1 MNKKVLILSSSPRK
15 GGNSET
21 LAAAFAKGAL
31 EAGNQV
37 ETVHLREKNY
47 GFCRGCLACL
57 KLGHCVIRDDA
68 VEVTAKMH
76 DADVLVFATPVY
88 YYSVSGQLKTMLDRA
103 NPLYNTDYAFTNAY
117 LLATAA
123 EDEPETVDGTRTAVQ
138 GWVDCFPRCELVD
151 TIFAGGVNDV
161 GDIAG
166 HPALEKARQEAAA
179 VAARYQAQADKEAAD
194 LAARNERLAAERE
207 ERLISAAQME
217 ARKTVLA
224 AKQAVMEETYA
235 KALEKLRNLSE
246 TRYVEVLTELL
257 LQAAPHGVGEVLFSA
272 QDRETVGQAAVDAA
286 NGKSGGKL
294 TLSGETAPIQG
305 GFILKDGNVEVNCAF
320 DTLVR
325 LQKAETAGQVA
336 QRLFG

>member
-31 EAGNQV
+31 EAGNLV

-103 NPLYNTDYAFTNAY
+103 NPLYA
-117 LLATAA
+117 
-123 EDEPETVDGTRTAVQ
+123 GTEKAVQ

-166 HPALEKARQEAAA
+166 HPALEKA
-179 VAARYQAQADKEAAD
+179 YQA
-194 LAARNERLAAERE
+194 
-207 ERLISAAQME
+207 
-217 ARKTVLA
+217 
-224 AKQAVMEETYA
+224 
-235 KALEKLRNLSE
+235 
-246 TRYVEVLTELL
+246 
-257 LQAAPHGVGEVLFSA
+257 
-272 QDRETVGQAAVDAA
+272 
-286 NGKSGGKL
+286 GKS
-294 TLSGETAPIQG
+294 
-305 GFILKDGNVEVNCAF
+305 V
-320 DTLVR
+320 
-325 LQKAETAGQVA
+325 
-336 QRLFG
+336 